1 MGQNKINQITRVI
14 EIPDEVLEDLE
25 KENSKIISKEIY
37 VKETK
42 GLKMVRKYFCW
53 STNSDSYDYPNYV
66 FYKIDYSPSRA
77 AKMKREIKVSN
88 DKNQILNIFSSEIE
102 NDIKK
107 GWNKV

>member
-1 MGQNKINQITRVI
+1 MNVLYCAYGTPGLSIL
-14 EIPDEVLEDLE
+14 DELMRTL
-25 KENSKIISKEIY
+25 
-37 VKETK
+37 
-42 GLKMVRKYFCW
+42 
-53 STNSDSYDYPNYV
+53 NSDDKILCITYKHPDNRDLLKKLE

-77 AKMKREIKVSN
+77 AKMKSEIKVSN